1 MRCPYCKSAIVAGSV
16 TCHSCGL
23 SLERVTKL
31 FGVAPTGTGGILD
44 QAEILSAADKR
55 SIRSSANE
63 LSIRFPQTYLTIATA
78 RLSEGTS
85 LGAFA
90 FWIFNQGG
98 IVREIDRGANNYEI
112 LLSIDVAGGRCS
124 LMVGYGLE
132 GLISESAL
140 EALIAA
146 AQPLFAEGRFAT
158 GIGVVIAGM
167 KSELTHIVSRLEE
180 THGLAPIVHTKSTA
194 EVTSPADF

>member
-1 MRCPYCKSAIVAGSV
+1 MSPTSV
-16 TCHSCGL
+16 
-23 SLERVTKL
+23 
-31 FGVAPTGTGGILD
+31 GGISD
-44 QAEILSAADKR
+44 QAGILSAAEKR

-63 LSIRFPQTYLTIATA
+63 LSIRFPQTYFTIATA

-90 FWIFNQGG
+90 FWLFNQGG
-98 IVREIDRGANNYEI
+98 IVREIDRGSNNYEI
-112 LLSIDVAGGRCS
+112 LLSIDTSGGRCS

-146 AQPLFAEGRFAT
+146 AQPSFAEGRFAA
-158 GIGVVIAGM
+158 GIETVIAGM
-167 KSELTHIVSRLEE
+167 KAELTKVASRLEE
-180 THGLAPIVHTKSTA
+180 THGFAPIVHTKSTA
-194 EVTSPADF
+194 KVTSPADF